1 MSAQKPRIGIIV
13 AGPHINNLWLM
24 LGVWWA
30 GGSPVFVTA
39 KKPRYEDRLD
49 AIALTG
55 GADVHPE
62 LYGGTPKTGYAYDL
76 KRDEMEKQWVAR
88 ADERDIPLLA
98 ICRGLQL
105 LNVAR
110 GGDLHRDVR
119 TIAERKHYPGA
130 GIWPSLTFRK
140 TALIEEGS
148 KLHAIVGG
156 RHLTINALH
165 TQATN
170 VVGDNLQVTAR
181 DENNVVQALE
191 DPSRRFCVAV
201 QFHPELL
208 LYRTKHRAIFKGFVE
223 AAKRVAVSSDLA
235 TA

>member
-1 MSAQKPRIGIIV
+1 MGSPRPRIGIIV
-13 AGPHINNLWLM
+13 AGPHINNLWLI

-30 GGSPVFVTA
+30 GGSPVLVTA
-39 KKPRYEDRLD
+39 KEPRFEDGLD

-62 LYGGTPKTGYAYDL
+62 LYGGSPKSGYDYDIE
-76 KRDEMEKQWVAR
+76 RDEMEKRWVAR

-105 LNVAR
+105 LNVVR

-140 TALIEEGS
+140 KAVVAEGC
-148 KLHAIVGG
+148 KLRKMVGTG
-156 RHLTINALH
+156 LLTINALH
-165 TQATN
+165 TQATDR
-170 VVGDNLQVTAR
+170 VGNNLEVTAR
-181 DENNVVQALE
+181 DDNNVVQALE

-208 LYRTKHRAIFKGFVE
+208 LYRAKHRAIFKGFVE
-223 AAKRVAVSSDLA
+223 AARRASVSSDLA